1 MPLPENND
9 TLTWFLRFVTC
20 LLVVAVLYWAQDVLL
35 PVAFAG
41 LLAFLLSPLVVRL
54 MRWGLPRVIA
64 ILVTVTVA
72 FGIIGAAGWIVATQ
86 AVSLVRELPNYEE
99 NIRRKIVALKSPAT
113 PLVVTRM
120 TGMVENLRREMQSPP
135 VLEKV
140 LPPAP
145 NETNPVPVQVQAAEP
160 TRWEL
165 ARDLVTPILRP
176 LGTAGIVLVFV
187 VAMLAQREDLRDRFI
202 RLISAGRLN
211 VATQAVDDAAARVS
225 RYLGMQLIVNATY
238 GVPIG
243 LGLWFIG
250 IPNALL
256 WGLLATFLRFI
267 PFLGPWIAAIFPV
280 ALSIAVDPGW
290 TMLLYTLGLF
300 VLMEVISNNFV
311 EVILYGA
318 STGISNLALLVAA
331 VFWTWLWG
339 APGLVLSTPLTV
351 CVLVLG
357 NYVPG
362 MSFLSM
368 ILGSQPALPPP
379 EQFYQRMLLMDSED
393 LFEYATKHVAE
404 HSLEDFYEDVF
415 IPALI
420 LAEEDRHRGT
430 LPETRQRFI
439 FQTSRD
445 LFDELERADD
455 ARLVADPASRPSFPA
470 GPHGEVLVVP
480 ARDEAD
486 ELIASV
492 LCHLLRR
499 RGIGVSVTPL
509 GADAAELRATERATP
524 PRVTFV
530 SALPPSAVT
539 AARQLCRRL
548 KVDAPASCVMV
559 GVWHY
564 RSSDEELQAR
574 MRGSEPDAVVTRL
587 EDAVTRLESA
597 LGRTA
602 PAAAPDVAPS
612 GALVTASR
620 TATDAK
626 R

>member
-1 MPLPENND
+1 VRLPENND
-9 TLTWFLRFVTC
+9 RLTWFLRFVTC
-20 LLVVAVLYWAQDVLL
+20 LLVVAVLDLAQDVLL

-54 MRWGLPRVIA
+54 MRWGLPRAIA
-64 ILVTVTVA
+64 IILTVTLA
-72 FGIIGAAGWIVATQ
+72 FSIIGAAGWVVVTQ

-99 NIRRKIVALKSPAT
+99 NIRRKIVALKEPAT

-120 TGMVENLRREMQSPP
+120 TGMVENLRREIQAPP
-135 VLEKV
+135 LLEKV

-145 NETNPVPVQVQAAEP
+145 DEANPVPVQVKAAEP
-160 TRWEL
+160 TRWEM
-165 ARDLVTPILRP
+165 ARNILKPILSP
-176 LGTAGIVLVFV
+176 LGTAGIVIVFV
-187 VAMLAQREDLRDRFI
+187 VAMLAQREDLRERFI

-243 LGLWFIG
+243 LGLWLIG

-280 ALSIAVDPGW
+280 ALSVAVDPGW

-300 VLMEVISNNFV
+300 IAMELVSNNFI

-339 APGLVLSTPLTV
+339 PAGLVLSTPLTV

-362 MSFLSM
+362 MNFLSM
-368 ILGSQPALPPP
+368 ILGTQPALPPP
-379 EQFYQRMLLMDSED
+379 AQFYQRMLLMDSED
-393 LFEYATKHVAE
+393 LLDYATKFVAE
-404 HSLEDFYEDVF
+404 HSLEEFYEDVF
-415 IPALI
+415 IPGLI
-420 LAEEDRHRGT
+420 MSEEDRHRGT
-430 LPETRQRFI
+430 LPEARQRFI
-439 FQTSRD
+439 LQSSRD
-445 LFDELERADD
+445 LIDELERADE
-455 ARLVADPASRPSFPA
+455 ARLAAEPASRPSFPA
-470 GPHGEVLVVP
+470 GPPGDVVIHP

-486 ELIASV
+486 ELVASV

-509 GADAAELRATERATP
+509 GADAATRRENERATTP
-524 PRVTFV
+524 QVAFV

-548 KVDAPASCVMV
+548 KIAHPGNCVMV

-564 RSSDEELQAR
+564 RASIEELQNR
-574 MRGSEPDAVVTRL
+574 LRGSQPDAVVTHL
-587 EDAVTRLESA
+587 AEAVTRLEAA

-602 PAAAPDVAPS
+602 LAAAATAPAAE
-612 GALVTASR
+612 ALVTANRS
-620 TATDAK
+620 ATRAPH
-626 R
+626 